1 MSILD
6 DMPELLT
13 TTIVIKKHGAVTSN
27 PPSGPVYAADIECYN
42 DLGAFYLLSA
52 GEVLVMD
59 RVGNPST
66 HNIIMD
72 PAKISSAI
80 TSASWAVIKTV
91 TYTLCLGENDILEL
105 GEVAEVK
112 AVKSA

>member
-13 TTIVIKKHGAVTSN
+13 TTIVIKKHGAVLSN
-27 PPSGPVYAADIECYN
+27 GPSGPVYDADIECYN

-52 GEVLVMD
+52 NEALVWD
-59 RVGNPST
+59 RLGNPST
-66 HNIIMD
+66 HNIVIW
-72 PAKISSAI
+72 PSKISN
-80 TSASWAVIKTV
+80 TVTDASWAVINSV
-91 TYTLCLGENDILEL
+91 TYTLYPGENDILEL
-105 GEVAEVK
+105 EDVAEFK